1 MFTRLMRDTA
11 SLDSTRKMDT
21 PLSTR
26 SIDDVTVD
34 STNFTHMADF
44 DNTNI
49 LNTVFTQN
57 NYKLSQSQSIFS
69 SKEYTKLSCKWY
81 ILLLPLSLN
90 SLARNMVQTF
100 LSDSYLQNKNTRLII
115 LYSETCIK
123 RTPY

>member
-1 MFTRLMRDTA
+1 MRDTA

-57 NYKLSQSQSIFS
+57 NYKLSQSPFAIE
-69 SKEYTKLSCKWY
+69 SKLCCKKHGANLLIWQLFTKQEY
-81 ILLLPLSLN
+81 
-90 SLARNMVQTF
+90 
-100 LSDSYLQNKNTRLII
+100 
-115 LYSETCIK
+115 
-123 RTPY
+123 